1 MYVIAEMILLSVLKK
16 GLWKF
21 STGDDLVKVWLKAPW
36 SQWAAPQTRPAPR
49 TCAPWTTYAAF
60 SIWESWKMVER
71 ICPAEMHWT
80 APLNACLN
88 VDVLRGHLQI
98 KSDAVGY

>member
-1 MYVIAEMILLSVLKK
+1 
-16 GLWKF
+16 
-21 STGDDLVKVWLKAPW
+21 
-36 SQWAAPQTRPAPR
+36 
-49 TCAPWTTYAAF
+49 
-60 SIWESWKMVER
+60 MVER

-98 KSDAVGY
+98 KSDAVGYQQEFGMTAIPYLFTDSKNKNSEVILELFFLPQGTNK

>member
-1 MYVIAEMILLSVLKK
+1 
-16 GLWKF
+16 
-21 STGDDLVKVWLKAPW
+21 
-36 SQWAAPQTRPAPR
+36 
-49 TCAPWTTYAAF
+49 
-60 SIWESWKMVER
+60 MVER